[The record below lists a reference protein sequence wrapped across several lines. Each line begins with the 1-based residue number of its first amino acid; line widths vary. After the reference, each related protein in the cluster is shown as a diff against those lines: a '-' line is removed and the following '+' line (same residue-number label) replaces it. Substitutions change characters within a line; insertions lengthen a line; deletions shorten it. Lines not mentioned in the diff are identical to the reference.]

1 MKRCGLPA
9 SLCYNLARPNK
20 EGQSTTMSNTSENA
34 QKILSRCKGL
44 SQQLQVGE
52 EPVFSM
58 PAIWDSDN
66 YSHGEACEVILTN
79 QRLMG
84 FYFKSFPREK
94 LFLDALDLSAITHV
108 TLRQK
113 TYALFRELM
122 VSDGTHKVAIRAPRQ
137 KIEAL
142 YATLRTATSVSH
154 HSDEQDAIE
163 EAPEVLRPANTLSAP
178 VYGRED
184 VRMAFD
190 TSPLAI
196 VMLFVGGIVLEIV
209 GVFLWSL
216 TQTSQIGLPLCI
228 AGFVAVGVAILQARQ
243 RKKAKA
249 S

>member
-1 MKRCGLPA
+1 
-9 SLCYNLARPNK
+9 
-20 EGQSTTMSNTSENA
+20 MSNSSENA

-79 QRLMG
+79 QRLIG

-94 LFLDALDLSAITHV
+94 LFLDALNLSAITHV

-122 VSDGTHKVAIRAPRQ
+122 VSEGTHKVAIRIPRQ
-137 KIEAL
+137 KSEAL
-142 YATLRTATSVSH
+142 YAALRTATSAPH
-154 HSDEQDAIE
+154 DSDEQEVIV
-163 EAPEVLRPANTLSAP
+163 EAPEVLTPADTLSAP

-184 VRMAFD
+184 IRVAFD

-196 VMLFVGGIVLEIV
+196 VVLFVGGIALEIV
-209 GVFLWSL
+209 GAILWSL
-216 TQTSQIGLPLCI
+216 TQSSQIGLPLCV
-228 AGFVAVGVAILQARQ
+228 AGLIAVGVAILQARQ
-243 RKKAKA
+243 RTGQKKEA

>member
-1 MKRCGLPA
+1 
-9 SLCYNLARPNK
+9 
-20 EGQSTTMSNTSENA
+20 MSNSSENA

-79 QRLMG
+79 ERLIG

-94 LFLDALDLSAITHV
+94 LFLDALNLSAITHV

-122 VSDGTHKVAIRAPRQ
+122 VSEGTHKVAIRIPRQ
-137 KIEAL
+137 KSEAL
-142 YATLRTATSVSH
+142 YAALRTATSAPH
-154 HSDEQDAIE
+154 DSDEQEVIV
-163 EAPEVLRPANTLSAP
+163 EAPEVLTPADTLSAP

-184 VRMAFD
+184 IRVAFD

-196 VMLFVGGIVLEIV
+196 VVLFVGGIALEIV
-209 GVFLWSL
+209 GAILWSL
-216 TQTSQIGLPLCI
+216 TQSSQIGLPLCV
-228 AGFVAVGVAILQARQ
+228 AGCISVGIAILQARQ
-243 RKKAKA
+243 RNKTK
-249 S
+249 SP

>member
-1 MKRCGLPA
+1 
-9 SLCYNLARPNK
+9 
-20 EGQSTTMSNTSENA
+20 MSNSSENA

-79 QRLMG
+79 ERLIG

-94 LFLDALDLSAITHV
+94 LFLDALNLSAITHV

-122 VSDGTHKVAIRAPRQ
+122 VSEGTHKVAIRIPRQ
-137 KIEAL
+137 KSEAL
-142 YATLRTATSVSH
+142 YAALRTATSAPH
-154 HSDEQDAIE
+154 DSDEQEVIV
-163 EAPEVLRPANTLSAP
+163 EAPEVLTPADTLSAP

-184 VRMAFD
+184 IRVAFD

-196 VMLFVGGIVLEIV
+196 VVLFVGGIALEIV
-209 GVFLWSL
+209 GAILWSL
-216 TQTSQIGLPLCI
+216 TQSSQIGLPLCI
-228 AGFVAVGVAILQARQ
+228 AGCISVGIAILQARQ
-243 RKKAKA
+243 RNKTK
-249 S
+249 SP